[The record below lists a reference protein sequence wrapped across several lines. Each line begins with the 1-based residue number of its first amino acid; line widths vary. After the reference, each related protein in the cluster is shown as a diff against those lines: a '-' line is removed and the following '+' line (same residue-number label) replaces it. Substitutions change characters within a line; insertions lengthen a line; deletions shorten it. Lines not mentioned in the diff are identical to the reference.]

1 MERSTI
7 YGESRGWDG
16 ANPNLLSAGAARIDR
31 LCEQMRNGLAY
42 EAMDCL
48 IAHLHALRGTMSTQA
63 WEHCAAKLL
72 LRHPLRELLHR
83 DPFTLRAYAKPQGYA
98 GDAVLSD
105 MAYFRRHGPVVVD
118 TIGDA
123 VFRYT
128 IDGALARALRNRR
141 QRLAMLIDE
150 TVRGHPAAR
159 VLALG
164 AGHLREI
171 ELARTLGE
179 GFAGEIVAV
188 DQDDDCLAVIE
199 YDYAA
204 RGVRKLHVPLERLLA
219 GESRL
224 RGFDLVYA
232 AGLPDR
238 LPPAQA
244 RTLAECMFAMLN
256 PGGCMLIANFTPDL
270 ADAAYLE
277 SFMDWHPAY
286 RSGHDMFDLLAGI
299 VREDMAE
306 TDLSFDAMRSVAYLL
321 VRRRDTTEPAFRRQR
336 LRESRAVF
344 RNEWLRRIA
353 RRE

>member
-1 MERSTI
+1 MERSTA
-7 YGESRGWDG
+7 YGEGHGREGGNSSPLG
-16 ANPNLLSAGAARIDR
+16 AGTGRIDR

-42 EAMDCL
+42 EAMDAL
-48 IAHLHALRGTMSTQA
+48 VAHLHAQRAFLPAEVWSDY
-63 WEHCAAKLL
+63 AANVL
-72 LRHPLRELLHR
+72 LRHPLRDLLHR

-105 MAYFRRHGPVVVD
+105 MAYFRRCGPGVLD
-118 TIGDA
+118 SIGEA

-150 TVRGHPAAR
+150 TVRERPAAR

-171 ELARTLGE
+171 ELTRTLGE

-188 DQDDDCLAVIE
+188 DQDDDSLAVIE

-219 GESRL
+219 GEHRL

-232 AGLPDR
+232 AGLSDR
-238 LPPAQA
+238 LPPAPA
-244 RTLAECMFAMLN
+244 RALAERMFAMLN
-256 PGGCMLIANFTPDL
+256 PGGRLLIANFAPDL
-270 ADAAYLE
+270 TDAAYLE

-286 RSGHDMFDLLAGI
+286 RNEREMLDLLAGI
-299 VREDMAE
+299 VAADIAE
-306 TDLSFDAMRSVAYLL
+306 ADLSFDAMRGVAYLL
-321 VRRRDTTEPAFRRQR
+321 VRQRDATEPAFRRQR

-344 RNEWLRRIA
+344 RNEWLRRIT